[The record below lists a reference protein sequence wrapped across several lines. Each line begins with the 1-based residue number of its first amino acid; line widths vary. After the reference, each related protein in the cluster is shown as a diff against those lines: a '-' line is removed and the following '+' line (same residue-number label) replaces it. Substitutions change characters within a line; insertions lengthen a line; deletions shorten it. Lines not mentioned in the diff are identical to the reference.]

1 MQEETPAE
9 NELAALKKNCGLK
22 IAKAR
27 DKLGLSQY
35 SFADKIGISRNSLR
49 EIENGN
55 TLPRMQTIAAIC
67 QITGLKSDDLIQ
79 TNASEKSPPAS
90 STVSEE
96 IPPLPSNPEKRQLCK
111 QMFAAVLSVI
121 NNFDM

>member
-27 DKLGLSQY
+27 DKLGLSEY
-35 SFADKIGISRNSLR
+35 SFADKIG
-49 EIENGN
+49 
-55 TLPRMQTIAAIC
+55 C

-96 IPPLPSNPEKRQLCK
+96 TPPLPSNPEKRQLCK

>member
-49 EIENGN
+49 EIENGLFRFGRRN
-55 TLPRMQTIAAIC
+55 RRGFLFLCGFRCTLFRCRCRCFLWQFLC
-67 QITGLKSDDLIQ
+67 QL
-79 TNASEKSPPAS
+79 
-90 STVSEE
+90 
-96 IPPLPSNPEKRQLCK
+96 
-111 QMFAAVLSVI
+111 
-121 NNFDM
+121 